1 MHWGLVSGTFH
12 QPIPAASS
20 LTCIWLIC
28 LIPPSFP
35 AKPAQL
41 PLIGRKPFVAA
52 WNAPLDV
59 CTTRYNV
66 SIDLKIFHMHGSPR
80 AVKTGQDVTIFY
92 ANRLGYYPFY
102 TEQGTPVNGGLPQNC
117 SLESHLRKASQDIR
131 HYIPSGDFSG
141 LAVIDWEYW
150 RPQWSRNWHLKDIYR
165 RKSRE
170 LIQGTYVNVT
180 EAEVEE
186 LARHGFEDSATAF
199 MRETLQLGTLTRPL
213 GLWGFYL
220 YPDCHNYH
228 LHERNYT
235 GSCPLLESI
244 RNDELLWLWNS
255 STALFPSVAIRRRH
269 TDSPSNLH
277 FSRCRVRESLRIAGL
292 PSLDYELPVFVY
304 TRLCYRDEPLA
315 FLTMDLIH
323 TIGESAALG
332 AAGFV
337 IWGDLKMTSS
347 RRSCLK
353 VKSFVHRQ
361 LGRYIANVTRAAEL
375 CSRLLCRSSGRCAR
389 RDPEAPHYLHLSG
402 ASYRIAAAADGG
414 FTVTGAHSPAERRL
428 LAERFRCRCYRGY
441 GGDRCDRR
449 RTSGATTAR
458 ASPALVL
465 LLAACALRN
474 GGRRTGTHELP
485 LASTSVCDMC
495 VVYDGHAA
503 HPVCIPALIE
513 YRINSL

>member
-1 MHWGLVSGTFH
+1 KINWF
-12 QPIPAASS
+12 PIPAASS
-20 LTCIWLIC
+20 LTCTWLIC
-28 LIPPSFP
+28 LIPPSFS

-59 CTTRYNV
+59 CTSRYNV
-66 SIDLKIFHMHGSPR
+66 SIDLKVFHMHGSPR
-80 AVKTGQDVTIFY
+80 AVRTGQDVTIFY
-92 ANRLGYYPFY
+92 ANRLGHYPFY
-102 TEQGTPVNGGLPQNC
+102 TEQGAPINGGLPQNC

-131 HYIPSGDFSG
+131 HYIPSGDFRG

-170 LIQGTYVNVT
+170 LIRGTYVNVT

-199 MRETLQLGTLTRPL
+199 MKETLRLGTLTRPL

-220 YPDCHNYH
+220 YPDCHNYN

-235 GSCPLLESI
+235 GSCPLLESM
-244 RNDELLWLWNS
+244 RNDKLLWLWNS

-269 TDSPSNLH
+269 SDSSGNLH
-277 FSRCRVRESLRIAGL
+277 FSRCRVRESLRVAGL

-304 TRLCYRDEPLA
+304 LRLGYRDKPLA
-315 FLTMDLIH
+315 FLTMKDLIH

-347 RRSCLK
+347 RVSVPQLNMDKYRPG
-353 VKSFVHRQ
+353 

-375 CSRLLCRSSGRCAR
+375 CSRLLCGSSGRCAR

-402 ASYRIAAAADGG
+402 ASYRIAPVADGG
-414 FTVTGAHSPAERRL
+414 FAVTGVHSPAEIRL

-449 RTSGATTAR
+449 RTSGATAAR
-458 ASPALVL
+458 ASAALVM

-474 GGRRTGTHELP
+474 AGCPIFNIFRHDCQGILFKKK
-485 LASTSVCDMC
+485 
-495 VVYDGHAA
+495 
-503 HPVCIPALIE
+503 
-513 YRINSL
+513 SLFLV